1 MADAP
6 RASLNFA
13 PAEVNVES
21 LPDGGMVLTSPQE
34 LGPYHRHL
42 GEALRQ
48 QAGATP
54 ERDFLA
60 ERDAEGGWRRFTFAG
75 TKAAADAIAQALLD
89 RGLGPERPVMI
100 LSGNSIDFALLQLG
114 AMQAGIPVAPVSPA
128 YSLMSQDFSKLK
140 YIHEMVEPALVYAA
154 NGTAFSKALA
164 ALELDGVEVVVG
176 AAPPDGIDVTPFAD
190 LLATEP
196 GPAVEEAFTNV
207 GPDTLA
213 KILFTSGST
222 GMPKGVVNTQR
233 MLCSNQQMVVQLW
246 PFLTGRPPVLV
257 DWMPWNHTFGGNH
270 DFDMVLCRG
279 GTLYID
285 GGRPLPGL
293 IEQTVRN
300 LAEISPTLYLSV
312 PAGYAALLP
321 FLERDKALCE
331 NFFREL
337 DMVFYAGA
345 ALPQELWQR
354 LEKLSIE
361 TTGKLV
367 TMASAWGSTETAP
380 MATSV
385 HFPID
390 RAGVIGLPAPGT
402 AIKLAPSG
410 DKMELRVKGP
420 NVTPGYYK
428 RSDLTAEA
436 FDHDGFYCMGDG
448 GKLADPD
455 DPAKGIVF
463 DGRTGEDFK
472 LTTGTWVHTGGLR
485 IAALDAAAPA
495 LQDAL
500 VAGHDRDFVG
510 LLAWPN
516 LAACR
521 KLVDAGEDTDAG
533 QIVADTAIRDHVAAG
548 LRRYNEAQKGSS
560 TRILRVLLMAEPP
573 SMDANEI
580 TDKGY
585 INQRAGLTRR
595 ADLVD
600 KLYADPPDDDVI
612 VV

>member
-1 MADAP
+1 
-6 RASLNFA
+6 
-13 PAEVNVES
+13 
-21 LPDGGMVLTSPQE
+21 
-34 LGPYHRHL
+34 
-42 GEALRQ
+42 
-48 QAGATP
+48 
-54 ERDFLA
+54 
-60 ERDAEGGWRRFTFAG
+60 
-75 TKAAADAIAQALLD
+75 
-89 RGLGPERPVMI
+89 
-100 LSGNSIDFALLQLG
+100 
-114 AMQAGIPVAPVSPA
+114 MQAGIPVAPVSPA

-154 NGTAFSKALA
+154 NGAAFAKALG
-164 ALELDGVEVVVG
+164 ALELGGVEVVVG
-176 AAPPDGIDVTPFAD
+176 AAPPDGIDATPFAD
-190 LLATEP
+190 LLAAEP
-196 GPAVEEAFTNV
+196 GPAVEEAFAKV

-300 LAEISPTLYLSV
+300 LAEISPTMYLSV

-428 RSDLTAEA
+428 RPDLTDEA
-436 FDHDGFYCMGDG
+436 FDDDGFYCMGDG

-521 KLVDAGEDTDAG
+521 KLVDAGEETDAG
-533 QIVADTAIRDHVAAG
+533 QIVADAAIRDHVAAG

-600 KLYADPPDDDVI
+600 KLYAEPPDDDVI

>member
-1 MADAP
+1 
-6 RASLNFA
+6 
-13 PAEVNVES
+13 
-21 LPDGGMVLTSPQE
+21 
-34 LGPYHRHL
+34 
-42 GEALRQ
+42 
-48 QAGATP
+48 
-54 ERDFLA
+54 
-60 ERDAEGGWRRFTFAG
+60 
-75 TKAAADAIAQALLD
+75 
-89 RGLGPERPVMI
+89 
-100 LSGNSIDFALLQLG
+100 
-114 AMQAGIPVAPVSPA
+114 
-128 YSLMSQDFSKLK
+128 
-140 YIHEMVEPALVYAA
+140 
-154 NGTAFSKALA
+154 
-164 ALELDGVEVVVG
+164 VVG

-420 NVTPGYYK
+420 NVTPGYYN